1 MTPLDSQTLA
11 LAAIFQAL
19 AEVRRLAREGR
30 AETTTVAGCVAG
42 LLNHYEGD
50 VAGAYGGARTLI
62 PGLRQLHRQLTQPGD
77 MEVTRYA
84 VVVLHLERK
93 LVRDRQRLAVLA
105 GGLEQARSQA
115 DYFHPTHENV
125 IGRLADL
132 YSETVS
138 SLKPRIMIQGS
149 REWLEDTRNAN
160 LIRAL
165 LLAAIRAA
173 TLWRDQGGSR
183 FKLLFRRKQLL
194 ATTHRLIDVLDER
207 DPDPAP

>member
-30 AETTTVAGCVAG
+30 AETNAVASCMAG
-42 LLNHYEGD
+42 LLNAYEGD
-50 VAGAYGGARTLI
+50 VAGAYGGARTLM

-93 LVRDRQRLAVLA
+93 LMRDRQRLAVLA
-105 GGLEQARSQA
+105 GGLEHARSQA
-115 DYFHPTHENV
+115 GYFHPTHENV

-149 REWLEDTRNAN
+149 REWLEDSRNAN

-194 ATTHRLIDVLDER
+194 ATTHHLIDVLDER
-207 DPDPAP
+207 DSDPAP